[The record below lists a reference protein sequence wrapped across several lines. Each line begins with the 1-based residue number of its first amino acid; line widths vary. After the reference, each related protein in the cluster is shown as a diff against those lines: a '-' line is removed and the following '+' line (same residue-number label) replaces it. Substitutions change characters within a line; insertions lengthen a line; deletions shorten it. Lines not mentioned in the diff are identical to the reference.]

1 MAAEQVTEP
10 RWLTAAEQQVWR
22 AYLDVSRMLNER
34 MHRQL
39 TEDSAMS
46 VAEYEV
52 LVQLSEHPERQMR
65 MSELADRVVNS
76 RSRMTHTI
84 TRMEQRGLVR
94 RRPCV
99 EDGRGVW
106 CILTDEG
113 MAVTRAAA
121 PGHVETVRQAVF
133 DPLTPAEV
141 QQFGEAL
148 VKIREQLRR
157 P

>member
-1 MAAEQVTEP
+1 MP
-10 RWLTAAEQQVWR
+10 
-22 AYLDVSRMLNER
+22 
-34 MHRQL
+34 
-39 TEDSAMS
+39 

-84 TRMEQRGLVR
+84 TRMERRGLVR

-106 CILTDEG
+106 CILTDDG
-113 MAVTRAAA
+113 MAATRAAA
-121 PGHVETVRQAVF
+121 PGHVATVRRAVF
-133 DPLTPAEV
+133 DPLTSDEV
-141 QQFGEAL
+141 RQFGEAL